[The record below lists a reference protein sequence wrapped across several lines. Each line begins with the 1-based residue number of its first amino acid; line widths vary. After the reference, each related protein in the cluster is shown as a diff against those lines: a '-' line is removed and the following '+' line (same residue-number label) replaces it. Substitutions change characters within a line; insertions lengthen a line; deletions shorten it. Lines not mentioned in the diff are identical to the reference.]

1 MASYNKIT
9 LIGNV
14 GKDPEIR
21 SISADKKVADISIAV
36 NDSYRD
42 AKGQQQEKTEWF
54 RISFWNQKAE
64 VIEKYVRKG
73 QQIYVEG
80 RLRVRTYTDKEGKER
95 YSLEVVAQ
103 DFTLLGSRQAEGEM
117 SGAGNSGYGNTNSN
131 AGANAYSNRQAPREM
146 TPSLPAGDETDDL
159 PF

>member
-14 GKDPEIR
+14 GRDPEIR

-36 NDSYRD
+36 NDSFTD
-42 AKGQQQEKTEWF
+42 TNGQRQDKTEWF
-54 RISFWNQKAE
+54 RVSFWNQKAE

-73 QQIYVEG
+73 QPIYVEG

-95 YSLEVVAQ
+95 YSLEVIAQ
-103 DFTLLGSRQAEGEM
+103 EFTLLGNRQNEGD
-117 SGAGNSGYGNTNSN
+117 SGSYNNESAGT
-131 AGANAYSNRQAPREM
+131 YSNRSTSRE
-146 TPSLPAGDETDDL
+146 TNPPLPAGDETDDL

>member
-14 GKDPEIR
+14 GRDPEIR
-21 SISADKKVADISIAV
+21 NISADRKVADISIAV
-36 NDSYRD
+36 NESYKD
-42 AKGQQQEKTEWF
+42 ANGQQQDKTEWF
-54 RISFWNQKAE
+54 RVSFWNQKAD

-73 QQIYVEG
+73 QPIFVEG

-95 YSLEVVAQ
+95 YSLEVQAQ
-103 DFTLLGSRQAEGEM
+103 DFTLLGNRQDGENQG
-117 SGAGNSGYGNTNSN
+117 GAVNNSN
-131 AGANAYSNRQAPREM
+131 TGYNSAQGNNSYGTRNDYREA
-146 TPSLPAGDETDDL
+146 TPPLPAGDETDDL

>member
-42 AKGQQQEKTEWF
+42 ANGQQQEKTEWF
-54 RISFWNQKAE
+54 RVSFWNQKAE

-95 YSLEVVAQ
+95 YSLEVIAQ
-103 DFTLLGSRQAEGEM
+103 DFTLLGSRQGEGEM
-117 SGAGNSGYGNTNSN
+117 SGAGNSGYGNTSSN
-131 AGANAYSNRQAPREM
+131 AGSNSYSNRQAPREM